1 MNFQVWEFGE
11 LRGGDAGWEKEDEL
25 GTLWPKVGFP
35 SASLPCE
42 EEGEGGLVGRDDA
55 GWAASEPER
64 GKR

>member
-1 MNFQVWEFGE
+1 MLDGRKKINWG
-11 LRGGDAGWEKEDEL
+11 
-25 GTLWPKVGFP
+25 LWPKVGFP

-64 GKR
+64 GQALKLAKPTSGPYIQG